1 MANIV
6 LGFRSAQGNVPV
18 RVVVCAVAFTGLACA
33 GLHAAPNFPPGAEL
47 QERNLLTGLD
57 DGQRTWIKDQARTM
71 VSSGRVSEDRA
82 RTLAQG
88 AHMASHVDVNS
99 MSFLLL
105 MQAARDADA
114 DLETTMARHREE
126 WADQEERSSIAH
138 SKTPTVSQ
146 LSPETQT
153 VLSMKGRTT
162 PLMTFRSNDTSQP
175 GAPPAADVDTSIH
188 LDLQTAMERES
199 AAEDALSS
207 ATRRVAATPAPFTQ

>member
-1 MANIV
+1 M
-6 LGFRSAQGNVPV
+6 SKGNVRV
-18 RVVVCAVAFTGLACA
+18 RAVLSAVIFAGLACVRA
-33 GLHAAPNFPPGAEL
+33 QAAPNFPAGAEAN
-47 QERNLLTGLD
+47 ERTLLTAM
-57 DGQRTWIKDQARTM
+57 DGGQKAWIKDQARTM

-99 MSFLLL
+99 TSFLLL

-114 DLETTMARHREE
+114 DLQATMDRHREE

-138 SKTPTVSQ
+138 SRAPTVSQ

-153 VLSMKGRTT
+153 VLSMKAHTT
-162 PLMTFRSNDTSQP
+162 PVMTLRSNDTSPLSP
-175 GAPPAADVDTSIH
+175 GAAPSADADTSMH

-199 AAEDALSS
+199 AAEEALSS
-207 ATRRVAATPAPFTQ
+207 AARRMTLTSAPFAAP

>member
-1 MANIV
+1 MRV
-6 LGFRSAQGNVPV
+6 GFCVMLLAGFI
-18 RVVVCAVAFTGLACA
+18 CTGA
-33 GLHAAPNFPPGAEL
+33 HAAPNFPPAAEAN
-47 QERNLLTGLD
+47 ERTLLTGMD
-57 DGQRTWIKDQARTM
+57 DAQKTWIKDQARTM

-82 RTLAQG
+82 RSLAQG
-88 AHMASHVDVNS
+88 AHMASHVDVNA

-114 DLETTMARHREE
+114 DLQATMDRQREQ

-138 SKTPTVSQ
+138 SKAPTVSQ

-162 PLMTFRSNDTSQP
+162 PVMTLRSNDTTQP
-175 GAPPAADVDTSIH
+175 GATPAADVDTSIH
-188 LDLQTAMERES
+188 LDLQTAMDREA

-207 ATRRVAATPAPFTQ
+207 AAKRVTFAGTQ